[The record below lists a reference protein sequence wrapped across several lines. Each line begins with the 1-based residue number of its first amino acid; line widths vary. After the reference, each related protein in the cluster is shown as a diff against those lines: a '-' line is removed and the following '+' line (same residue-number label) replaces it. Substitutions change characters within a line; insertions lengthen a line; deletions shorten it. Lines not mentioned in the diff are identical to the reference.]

1 MATNRWL
8 ATGNFFTTYK
18 EEQRIFL
25 THLDRAV
32 FACFIALL
40 YVWPLFIQL
49 DNKTMLVIDNILI
62 AMVAILGLNLVTG
75 FAGLIS
81 IGHAAFVG
89 IGAYT
94 AALCASSLGTSHVF
108 MTHWWPVVI
117 VFSGLV
123 GAGFGAFVGLPAL
136 RLKHLYLAIATLS
149 FQMIFEWTIQFMG
162 LFNQGQTMPLDR
174 VYWFTGEVGR
184 NNHYLFWYFVSLTVV
199 VGLGLGVRNLLRTRY
214 GRCLVAVRDN
224 DRAADAMG
232 MHPGFTKVYA
242 FALAGF
248 FAGVAGAL
256 HAYLYRGAGFD
267 SFTLH
272 HSITYLAMAIVGG
285 LGTLSGSFWGPAAIV
300 MLELQVDHL
309 SEWLKTS
316 DLLPAGM
323 NLATALRP
331 LSFGL
336 VIVLFLMFEP
346 RGIANWWR
354 IARSYLKLWPFR
366 Y

>member
-1 MATNRWL
+1 MSANSWL

-18 EEQRIFL
+18 QEQRPFL
-25 THLDRAV
+25 TSLDRSFFV
-32 FACFIALL
+32 FFLVLL
-40 YVWPLFIQL
+40 FGWPLVFEL
-49 DNKTMLVIDNILI
+49 SNKYMLVVDNVLI
-62 AMVAILGLNLVTG
+62 AIVAVMGLNLVTG

-94 AALCASSLGTSHVF
+94 IASFCRTIGDSHIII
-108 MTHWWPVVI
+108 THFWPVLI

-123 GAGFGAFVGLPAL
+123 GAFFGAIVGLPAL

-149 FQMIFEWTIQFMG
+149 FQMIFEWTIQFMTF
-162 LFNQGQTMPLDR
+162 FNQGQTIYVGR
-174 VYWFTGEVGR
+174 VFWFTGKVGR
-184 NNHYLFWYFVSLTVV
+184 KDHYLFWYFIILTIVIL
-199 VGLGLGVRNLLRTRY
+199 LGFGIRNLLKTRY
-214 GRCLVAVRDN
+214 GRCLMAVRDN

-232 MHPGFTKVYA
+232 MNPGLTKVYA

-256 HAYLYRGAGFD
+256 HAYVYRGVGFE

-272 HSITYLAMAIVGG
+272 ESIGYLAMAIVGG
-285 LGTLSGSFWGPAAIV
+285 LGTLNGCFWGPVAIKF
-300 MLELQVDHL
+300 LDLQVETL
-309 SEWLKTS
+309 AETAGQY
-316 DLLPAGM
+316 LPSSM
-323 NLATALRP
+323 NLATALKP
-331 LSFGL
+331 FTFGL

-354 IARSYLKLWPFR
+354 IIKSYTKLWPFR

>member
-1 MATNRWL
+1 MSSNRWL
-8 ATGNFFTTYK
+8 ATGNFFTSYR
-18 EEQRIFL
+18 EEQRIFA
-25 THLDRAV
+25 THLDRTFFVLFLACL
-32 FACFIALL
+32 FA
-40 YVWPLFIQL
+40 WPLFFSAS
-49 DNKTMLVIDNILI
+49 NKIMLVINNILI
-62 AMVAILGLNLVTG
+62 AVVAVYGLNLVTG

-94 AALCASSLGTSHVF
+94 LASTARSIGESHVLI
-108 MTHWWPVVI
+108 THFWPLMI
-117 VFSGLV
+117 VASGV
-123 GAGFGAFVGLPAL
+123 MGAVFGAFVGLPAM

-149 FQMIFEWTIQFMG
+149 FQMIFQWVINFMTF
-162 LFNQGQTMPLDR
+162 FNQGQMIA
-174 VYWFTGEVGR
+174 VGR
-184 NNHYLFWYFVSLTVV
+184 VHWIGGQVGRSDHYLFWYYVILVTAVLC
-199 VGLGLGVRNLLRTRY
+199 GMGVRNLLRTRY

-232 MHPGFTKVYA
+232 MHPGLTKVYA

-256 HAYLYRGAGFD
+256 HTYMFRGAGFE

-272 HSITYLAMAIVGG
+272 HSIIYLAMAIVGG
-285 LGTLSGSFWGPAAIV
+285 LGTLPGSLLGPVAIQI
-300 MLELQVDHL
+300 LELQMEHL
-309 SEWLKTS
+309 SEWAGTY
-316 DLLPAGM
+316 LPATM

-331 LSFGL
+331 LGFGL

-354 IARSYLKLWPFR
+354 ICRSYVKLWPFR

>member
-1 MATNRWL
+1 MAVNRWL
-8 ATGNFFTTYK
+8 ATGNYFTTYE
-18 EEQRIFL
+18 EEQRIFQ
-25 THLDRAV
+25 THLDRMIFIAFLAV
-32 FACFIALL
+32 FFI
-40 YVWPLFIQL
+40 WPLLFEVS
-49 DNKTMLVIDNILI
+49 NKYMLVIDNILI
-62 AMVAILGLNLVTG
+62 AIIAVLGLNLLTG

-89 IGAYT
+89 VGAYT
-94 AALCASSLGTSHVF
+94 LASFSRVLGDSHVLI
-108 MTHWWPVVI
+108 THAWPLMLLV
-117 VFSGLV
+117 SGGV
-123 GAGFGAFVGLPAL
+123 GAVIGAFVGLPAL

-149 FQMIFEWTIQFMG
+149 FQMIFLWIINFSTF
-162 LFNQGQTMPLDR
+162 FNQGQTIFIGR
-174 VYWFTGEVGR
+174 AYWITGEVSR
-184 NNHYLFWYFVSLTVV
+184 RDHYLFWYYVTLVIVV
-199 VGLGLGVRNLLRTRY
+199 ILGFGVRNLMRTRY

-232 MHPGFTKVYA
+232 MHPGLTKVYA

-256 HAYLYRGAGFD
+256 HAYLFRGVGFE

-285 LGTLSGSFWGPAAIV
+285 LGTLVGSFFGPAAIY
-300 MLELQVDHL
+300 LLDLQVEHVAEL
-309 SEWLKTS
+309 ASIVFSET
-316 DLLPAGM
+316 M

-331 LSFGL
+331 LTFGL

-354 IARSYLKLWPFR
+354 IARSYFKLWPFR

>member
-1 MATNRWL
+1 MSSNRWL
-8 ATGNFFTTYK
+8 ATGNYFTSYK
-18 EEQRIFL
+18 EEQRIFF
-25 THLDRAV
+25 TNLDRATL
-32 FACFIALL
+32 CIFISILFI
-40 YVWPLFIQL
+40 WPLFIHVG
-49 DNKTMLVIDNILI
+49 NKYMLVIDNILVAVI
-62 AMVAILGLNLVTG
+62 AVMGLNLVTG

-94 AALCASSLGTSHVF
+94 IASFARLLGDSHVLL
-108 MTHWWPVVI
+108 THAWPLMI
-117 VFSGLV
+117 LMAGCM
-123 GAGFGAFVGLPAL
+123 GALFGAVVGLPAL

-149 FQMIFEWTIQFMG
+149 FQMIFQWTINFMN
-162 LFNQGQTMPLDR
+162 FFDQGQTIS
-174 VYWFTGEVGR
+174 VGR
-184 NNHYLFWYFVSLTVV
+184 VFWLTGKVARKEHYLFWYYVILVV
-199 VGLGLGVRNLLRTRY
+199 IVITGFAVRNLLRTRY

-248 FAGVAGAL
+248 LAGIAGAL
-256 HAYLYRGAGFD
+256 HAYLYRGVGIE

-272 HSITYLAMAIVGG
+272 HSINYLAMAIVGG
-285 LGTLSGSFWGPAAIV
+285 LGTLHGSFWGPLAIKI
-300 MLELQVDHL
+300 LDLQVERL
-309 SEWLKTS
+309 SEWTGSHLSAAT
-316 DLLPAGM
+316 
-323 NLATALRP
+323 NLTTALRP

-354 IARSYLKLWPFR
+354 IARSYVKMWPFR

>member
-1 MATNRWL
+1 MSANSWL

-18 EEQRIFL
+18 QEQRTFL
-25 THLDRAV
+25 TSLDRSFFTFFLV
-32 FACFIALL
+32 LL
-40 YVWPLFIQL
+40 FGWPLLFEL
-49 DNKTMLVIDNILI
+49 SNKYMLVVDNILI
-62 AMVAILGLNLVTG
+62 AIVAVMGLNLVTG

-94 AALCASSLGTSHVF
+94 IASFCRTMGDSHIII
-108 MTHWWPVVI
+108 THFWPMLI
-117 VFSGLV
+117 IFSGLV
-123 GAGFGAFVGLPAL
+123 GAVFGAIVGLPAL

-149 FQMIFEWTIQFMG
+149 FQMIFEWTIQFMSF
-162 LFNQGQTMPLDR
+162 FNQGQTIYVGR
-174 VYWFTGEVGR
+174 VFWFTGQVDR
-184 NNHYLFWYFVSLTVV
+184 NNHYLFWYFIILTIVV
-199 VGLGLGVRNLLRTRY
+199 LMGFGIRNLLKTRY
-214 GRCLVAVRDN
+214 GRSLVAVRDN

-232 MHPGFTKVYA
+232 MNPGLTKVYA

-256 HAYLYRGAGFD
+256 HAYLYRGVGFE

-272 HSITYLAMAIVGG
+272 ESIGYLAMAIVGG
-285 LGTLSGSFWGPAAIV
+285 LGTLNGSFWGPVAIKF
-300 MLELQVDHL
+300 LDLQVETL
-309 SEWLKTS
+309 AEISGQY
-316 DLLPAGM
+316 LPSSM
-323 NLATALRP
+323 NLATALKP
-331 LSFGL
+331 FTFGL

-354 IARSYLKLWPFR
+354 ITKSYTKLWPFR

>member
-1 MATNRWL
+1 MSNNTWL
-8 ATGNFFTTYK
+8 ATGNFYTTYK
-18 EEQRIFL
+18 QEQKTFF
-25 THLDRAV
+25 TSLDRSV
-32 FACFIALL
+32 FILFLL
-40 YVWPLFIQL
+40 ILFVWPQFFEIS
-49 DNKTMLVIDNILI
+49 NKFMLVVDNILI
-62 AMVAILGLNLVTG
+62 AIVAVMGLNLVTG

-94 AALCASSLGTSHVF
+94 IASFSQVIGDNHILI
-108 MTHWWPVVI
+108 THFWPVLIVI
-117 VFSGLV
+117 SGLV
-123 GAGFGAFVGLPAL
+123 GAVFGAIVGLPAL

-149 FQMIFEWTIQFMG
+149 FQMIFQWVINFMTF
-162 LFNQGQTMPLDR
+162 FNQGQTIFVGR
-174 VYWFTGEVGR
+174 VFWFTGKVGR
-184 NNHYLFWYFVSLTVV
+184 RDHYLFWYYAILVIVV
-199 VGLGLGVRNLLRTRY
+199 LLGFGFRNLLKTRY

-232 MHPGFTKVYA
+232 MNPGLTKVYA
-242 FALAGF
+242 FALSGF

-256 HAYLYRGAGFD
+256 HAYLYRGVGFE

-272 HSITYLAMAIVGG
+272 ESISYLAMAIVGG
-285 LGTLSGSFWGPAAIV
+285 LGTLNGSFWGPVAIKYLDLG
-300 MLELQVDHL
+300 MESL
-309 SEWLKTS
+309 SSFLSNYTPS
-316 DLLPAGM
+316 TM
-323 NLATALRP
+323 NLATAFKP

-354 IARSYLKLWPFR
+354 IVKSYTKLWPFR

>member
-1 MATNRWL
+1 MSANSWL

-18 EEQRIFL
+18 QEQRTFL
-25 THLDRAV
+25 TSLDRSFFTFFLV
-32 FACFIALL
+32 LL
-40 YVWPLFIQL
+40 FGWPLVFEL
-49 DNKTMLVIDNILI
+49 SNKYMLVVDNVLI
-62 AMVAILGLNLVTG
+62 AIVAVMGLNLVTG

-94 AALCASSLGTSHVF
+94 IASFCRTIGESH
-108 MTHWWPVVI
+108 MIITHFWPVLI
-117 VFSGLV
+117 VFSGVV
-123 GAGFGAFVGLPAL
+123 GAAFGAIVGLPAL

-149 FQMIFEWTIQFMG
+149 FQMIFEWTIQFMTF
-162 LFNQGQTMPLDR
+162 FNQGQTIYVGR
-174 VYWFTGEVGR
+174 VFWFTGKIGR
-184 NNHYLFWYFVSLTVV
+184 KDHYLFWYFIILTIVIL
-199 VGLGLGVRNLLRTRY
+199 LGFGIRNLLKTRY
-214 GRCLVAVRDN
+214 GRCLMAVRDN

-232 MHPGFTKVYA
+232 MNPGLTKVYA

-256 HAYLYRGAGFD
+256 HAYVYRGVGFE

-272 HSITYLAMAIVGG
+272 ESVGYLAMAIVGG
-285 LGTLSGSFWGPAAIV
+285 LGTLNGSFWGPVAIKY
-300 MLELQVDHL
+300 LDLQVETL
-309 SEWLKTS
+309 AETAAQY
-316 DLLPAGM
+316 LPSSM
-323 NLATALRP
+323 NLATALKP
-331 LSFGL
+331 FTFGL

-354 IARSYLKLWPFR
+354 IIKSYTKLWPFR

>member
-1 MATNRWL
+1 MSANSWL

-18 EEQRIFL
+18 QEQRTFL
-25 THLDRAV
+25 TSLDRSFFTLFLV
-32 FACFIALL
+32 LL
-40 YVWPLFIQL
+40 FGWPLLFEL
-49 DNKTMLVIDNILI
+49 SNKYMLVVDNILI
-62 AMVAILGLNLVTG
+62 AIVAVMGLNLVTG

-94 AALCASSLGTSHVF
+94 IASFCTTIGDSHILI
-108 MTHWWPVVI
+108 THFWPVLI
-117 VFSGLV
+117 IISGLV
-123 GAGFGAFVGLPAL
+123 GAVFGAIVGLPAL

-149 FQMIFEWTIQFMG
+149 FQMIFQWTIQFMTF
-162 LFNQGQTMPLDR
+162 FNQGQTIYVGR
-174 VYWFTGEVGR
+174 VFWFTGKVGR
-184 NNHYLFWYFVSLTVV
+184 NDHYLFWYFIILTIVV
-199 VGLGLGVRNLLRTRY
+199 LLGFGIRNLLKTRY

-232 MHPGFTKVYA
+232 MNPGLTKVYA

-256 HAYLYRGAGFD
+256 HAYVYRGVGFE

-272 HSITYLAMAIVGG
+272 ESIGYLAMAIVGG
-285 LGTLSGSFWGPAAIV
+285 LGTLNGSFWGPVAIKF
-300 MLELQVDHL
+300 LDLQVETL
-309 SEWLKTS
+309 AETAGQY
-316 DLLPAGM
+316 LPSSM
-323 NLATALRP
+323 NLATALKP
-331 LSFGL
+331 FTFGL

-354 IARSYLKLWPFR
+354 IVKSYTKLWPFR

>member
-1 MATNRWL
+1 MSSNRWL
-8 ATGNFFTTYK
+8 ATGNYFTSYK
-18 EEQRIFL
+18 EEQRIFF
-25 THLDRAV
+25 TSLDRTAMWI
-32 FACFIALL
+32 FILC
-40 YVWPLFIQL
+40 LFIWPFFI
-49 DNKTMLVIDNILI
+49 DVGNKYMLVIDNILVAVI
-62 AMVAILGLNLVTG
+62 AVMGLNLVTG

-94 AALCASSLGTSHVF
+94 IASFARVLGDNHILL
-108 MTHWWPVVI
+108 THAWPLMI
-117 VFSGLV
+117 VLAGCM
-123 GAGFGAFVGLPAL
+123 GAVFGAIVGLPAL

-149 FQMIFEWTIQFMG
+149 FQMIFEWTINFMNF
-162 LFNQGQTMPLDR
+162 FNQGQTIS
-174 VYWFTGEVGR
+174 VGR
-184 NNHYLFWYFVSLTVV
+184 VFWLTGKIVRKEHYLFWYYAILVTIII
-199 VGLGLGVRNLLRTRY
+199 LGFAVRNLLRTRY

-232 MHPGFTKVYA
+232 MHPGLTKVYA

-248 FAGVAGAL
+248 LAGIAGAL
-256 HAYLYRGAGFD
+256 HAYLYRGVGIE

-272 HSITYLAMAIVGG
+272 HSINYLAMAIVGG
-285 LGTLSGSFWGPAAIV
+285 LGTLNGSFWGPLAIKA
-300 MLELQVDHL
+300 LDLQVERL
-309 SEWLKTS
+309 SEWVGSHLTF
-316 DLLPAGM
+316 AT
-323 NLATALRP
+323 NLSTALKP

-354 IARSYLKLWPFR
+354 IVRSYVKLWPFR

>member
-1 MATNRWL
+1 MSSNRWL
-8 ATGNFFTTYK
+8 ATGNYFTTYR
-18 EEQRIFL
+18 EEQRIFF
-25 THLDRAV
+25 TSLDRSV
-32 FACFIALL
+32 MGLFILL
-40 YVWPLFIQL
+40 LFVWPLFIEV
-49 DNKTMLVIDNILI
+49 DNKYMLVIDNILVAVI
-62 AMVAILGLNLVTG
+62 AIMGLNLVTG

-94 AALCASSLGTSHVF
+94 IASVARVLGDSHVLL
-108 MTHWWPVVI
+108 THAWPVMILV
-117 VFSGLV
+117 SGAV
-123 GAGFGAFVGLPAL
+123 GAVFGAVVGLPAL

-149 FQMIFEWTIQFMG
+149 FQMIFQWTIGFMNF
-162 LFNQGQTMPLDR
+162 FNQGQTIA
-174 VYWFTGEVGR
+174 VGR
-184 NNHYLFWYFVSLTVV
+184 VSWVTGTVSRAQHYLFWYYAILVV
-199 VGLGLGVRNLLRTRY
+199 IIIFGFGVRNLLRTRY

-248 FAGVAGAL
+248 LAGVAGGL
-256 HAYLYRGAGFD
+256 HAYLYRGVGIET
-267 SFTLH
+267 FTLH
-272 HSITYLAMAIVGG
+272 ASITYLAMAIVGG
-285 LGTLSGSFWGPAAIV
+285 LGTLHGSFWGPAAIKV
-300 MLELQVDHL
+300 LDLQVEKL
-309 SEWLKTS
+309 AEWSATF
-316 DLLPAGM
+316 LPSTM
-323 NLATALRP
+323 NLATSLRP

-354 IARSYLKLWPFR
+354 IARSYVKLWPFR

>member
-1 MATNRWL
+1 MSSNRWL
-8 ATGNFFTTYK
+8 ATGNYFTTYK

-25 THLDRAV
+25 THLDRSV
-32 FACFIALL
+32 MFIFLFLLFA
-40 YVWPLFIQL
+40 WPLVFSVG
-49 DNKTMLVIDNILI
+49 NKYMLVIDNILVAVI
-62 AMVAILGLNLVTG
+62 AVMGLNLVTG

-94 AALCASSLGTSHVF
+94 IASFSRILGDSHILI
-108 MTHWWPVVI
+108 THCWPLLI
-117 VFSGLV
+117 IISGCM
-123 GAGFGAFVGLPAL
+123 GAFFGAIVGLPAL

-149 FQMIFEWTIQFMG
+149 FQMIFEWTINFMN
-162 LFNQGQTMPLDR
+162 FFDQGQTIS
-174 VYWFTGEVGR
+174 VGR
-184 NNHYLFWYFVSLTVV
+184 VFWITGKVARREHYLFWYYAILVIIVIMAFA
-199 VGLGLGVRNLLRTRY
+199 VRNLLRTRY

-256 HAYLYRGAGFD
+256 HAYLYRGVGIE

-272 HSITYLAMAIVGG
+272 QSIDYLAMAIVGG
-285 LGTLSGSFWGPAAIV
+285 LGTLQGAFWGPLAIKV
-300 MLELQVDHL
+300 LDLQVEHL
-309 SEWLKTS
+309 SEW
-316 DLLPAGM
+316 AGEHLTTAT

-354 IARSYLKLWPFR
+354 IVRSYLKLWPFR

>member
-1 MATNRWL
+1 V
-8 ATGNFFTTYK
+8 
-18 EEQRIFL
+18 
-25 THLDRAV
+25 AV
-32 FACFIALL
+32 IA
-40 YVWPLFIQL
+40 
-49 DNKTMLVIDNILI
+49 VI
-62 AMVAILGLNLVTG
+62 GLNLVTG

-94 AALCASSLGTSHVF
+94 IASFARLLGDSHVLL
-108 MTHWWPVVI
+108 THAWPLMI
-117 VFSGLV
+117 VMAGIM
-123 GAGFGAFVGLPAL
+123 GAVFGAIVGLPAL

-149 FQMIFEWTIQFMG
+149 FQMIFQWTINFMN
-162 LFNQGQTMPLDR
+162 FFDQGQTIS
-174 VYWFTGEVGR
+174 VGR
-184 NNHYLFWYFVSLTVV
+184 VFWLTGKVSRKEHYLFWYYVILVFIVII
-199 VGLGLGVRNLLRTRY
+199 GFAVRNLLRTRY
-214 GRCLVAVRDN
+214 GRCLVAIRDN

-248 FAGVAGAL
+248 LAGVAGGL
-256 HAYLYRGAGFD
+256 HAYLYRGVGIE

-272 HSITYLAMAIVGG
+272 HSINYLAMAIVGG
-285 LGTLSGSFWGPAAIV
+285 LGTLNGSFWGPVAIKA
-300 MLELQVDHL
+300 LDLQVERL
-309 SEWLKTS
+309 SEW
-316 DLLPAGM
+316 AGSHLTVAT
-323 NLATALRP
+323 NLTTALKP

-354 IARSYLKLWPFR
+354 IARSYVKMWPFR